1 MVGTEGFEVNT
12 DSALVNPDWEMFASE
27 HSRRFGLAIGY
38 LKSRIRGKTF
48 DNQAMKLRIGRQG
61 FYSQSK
67 RFPAAFFGDTVPPEV
82 AFVSSE
88 EAQAA
93 VWEASALYRSGEAQS
108 LTCVYSEVEPQ
119 DVFFGY
125 RVAKG
130 ERYEFGMMRVGLP
143 LHLRVMIDATQPVD
157 LLGAPSGV
165 LIYHRTGKG
174 KHLILKASGRRQPF
188 HGLEELVD

>member
-1 MVGTEGFEVNT
+1 MDGFEVNT
-12 DSALVNPDWEMFASE
+12 DSALVNPDWEAFASE
-27 HSRRFGLAIGY
+27 HNRRFGLVISY
-38 LKSRIRGKTF
+38 LKSRIRGKAY

-125 RVAKG
+125 RVATS

-143 LHLRVMIDATQPVD
+143 LHLRVMIDAEESVE
-157 LLGAPSGV
+157 LLGAPCGV
-165 LIYHRTGKG
+165 LIYHRTSKG
-174 KHLILKASGRRQPF
+174 QHMILKASGRRQPF
-188 HGLEELVD
+188 HGFEELVD